1 MLQAT
6 TPMESVLSTVAS
18 ADFSHPLVL
27 VLGRRGDAR
36 LQQVFVCV
44 EGRAVP
50 VQHGGIVN
58 GVYRMLQVY
67 YMLDMAY
74 ADAAKHILH
83 FLQRS
88 ILNIED
94 QLPMARSVSDLSMY
108 LRKNPRRGD

>member
-6 TPMESVLSTVAS
+6 TPMETVLSAVSDAEFT
-18 ADFSHPLVL
+18 HPVVI
-27 VLGRRGDAR
+27 VLGRRGDCR

-44 EGRAVP
+44 EGVAVP
-50 VQHGGIVN
+50 VQHGGIANAVF
-58 GVYRMLQVY
+58 RMLQVY

-88 ILNIED
+88 IMRIED
-94 QLPMARSVSDLSMY
+94 QLPLARSVSDLAMY
-108 LRKNPRRGD
+108 LIKKSRPSD

>member
-1 MLQAT
+1 MLKAT
-6 TPMESVLSTVAS
+6 TPMEPALSAVSGAE
-18 ADFSHPLVL
+18 FSHPLVL

-58 GVYRMLQVY
+58 AVFCMLQVY

-88 ILNIED
+88 IMHIED
-94 QLPMARSVSDLSMY
+94 QLPLARSVSDLSMY
-108 LRKNPRRGD
+108 LIKKSRRSD